1 MMPPMTSKPS
11 DTAITAWARL
21 LKAQAKALDAV
32 ESDLKAKGHPPL
44 AWYDVLLELKREDS
58 GTLRPLDLEKR
69 LLLKQHNVSRL
80 IDRMEH
86 KNLLRRLPFAGD
98 GRGQLVAITDQG
110 QELLRRM
117 WPAYRAAIQE
127 HVGSK
132 LNEPD
137 MAKLAALL
145 QRLMM

>member
-1 MMPPMTSKPS
+1 MISSMTGKP
-11 DTAITAWARL
+11 TETTVTAWARL
-21 LKAQAKALDAV
+21 LKAQVKALDAV
-32 ESDLKAKGHPPL
+32 EADLKAKGHPPL

-58 GTLRPLDLEKR
+58 GTLRPLELEKR

-80 IDRMEH
+80 IDRMEQ
-86 KNLLRRLPFAGD
+86 KNFLKRLPFAGD

-117 WPAYRAAIQE
+117 WPAYRASIQC

-132 LNEPD
+132 LSDSE

-145 QRLMM
+145 QLLL

>member
-1 MMPPMTSKPS
+1 MMPPMTNKPS

-21 LKAQAKALDAV
+21 LKAQAKTLDAV

-44 AWYDVLLELKREDS
+44 AWYDVMLELKREES
-58 GTLRPLDLEKR
+58 GALRPLELEKR

-86 KNLLRRLPFAGD
+86 KYLIKRLPFAQD
-98 GRGQLVAITDQG
+98 GRGQLIVITDQG

-117 WPAYRAAIQE
+117 WPTYRASIQE

-132 LNEPD
+132 LHDSD
-137 MAKLAALL
+137 MTKLAALL
-145 QRLMM
+145 QYLL

>member
-1 MMPPMTSKPS
+1 MMPPMTGKPS

-32 ESDLKAKGHPPL
+32 ETDLKAKGHQPL
-44 AWYDVLLELKREDS
+44 AWYDVLLELKREEN
-58 GTLRPLDLEKR
+58 GTLRPLELEKR

-80 IDRMEH
+80 IDRMEQ
-86 KNLLRRLPFAGD
+86 KNLLKRLPFVGD

-110 QELLRRM
+110 QDLLRRM
-117 WPAYRAAIQE
+117 WPAYRASIQD

-132 LNEPD
+132 LSEPEL
-137 MAKLAALL
+137 AKLAALL
-145 QRLMM
+145 QRLV

>member
-1 MMPPMTSKPS
+1 MMLAMTSKPS
-11 DTAITAWARL
+11 EMAVTAWARL

-32 ESDLKAKGHPPL
+32 ESDLKARGHPPL
-44 AWYDVLLELKREDS
+44 AWYDVLLELKREES
-58 GTLRPLDLEKR
+58 GTLRPVELEKR

-86 KNLLRRLPFAGD
+86 KNLIKRLPFAQD
-98 GRGQLVAITDQG
+98 GRGQLIAITEQG

-117 WPAYRAAIQE
+117 WPTYRASIQE

-132 LNEPD
+132 LHDSD

-145 QRLMM
+145 QHLL

>member
-1 MMPPMTSKPS
+1 MMLTMSGKSS

-21 LKAQAKALDAV
+21 LKAQAKALDGV
-32 ESDLKAKGHPPL
+32 EADLKAKGHPPL
-44 AWYDVLLELKREDS
+44 SWYDVLLELKREEN
-58 GTLRPLDLEKR
+58 GTLRPLELEKR

-80 IDRMEH
+80 IDRMEQ
-86 KNLLRRLPFAGD
+86 KNLLKRLPFARD

-110 QELLRRM
+110 QDLLRRM
-117 WPAYRAAIQE
+117 WPAYRASIQD

-132 LNEPD
+132 LSESE

-145 QRLMM
+145 LRLL